1 MQMRAC
7 LAVCRLAT
15 PMDSMLEGHLTI
27 PTGIYFKSC
36 FVCCVCKNCVGRRRA
51 EEQQIRNPLP
61 TAPVAKC
68 QLDDDSP
75 MSNGLSIRSSAKFS

>member
-7 LAVCRLAT
+7 LDVCRLAT
-15 PMDSMLEGHLTI
+15 PMNTL
-27 PTGIYFKSC
+27 FKEHYNRNL
-36 FVCCVCKNCVGRRRA
+36 FLKAVLYTVQNCVGRGVVVKSV
-51 EEQQIRNPLP
+51 EQQQNSFQS
-61 TAPVAKC
+61 APVAKC

>member
-15 PMDSMLEGHLTI
+15 PMDS
-27 PTGIYFKSC
+27 SC
-36 FVCCVCKNCVGRRRA
+36 RRALAPLFSFQPEFILKAVVCVCKNCVGRRRA
-51 EEQQIRNPLP
+51 AEQQNSES

-75 MSNGLSIRSSAKFS
+75 MSNGLSIRSSVKFS